1 MMATWSRGNRSLMWA
16 LTWTCVV
23 AGCQSTG
30 SGGRDADSEPI
41 VQDRSPSAA
50 ADRQGP
56 GSTEADSADVA
67 RTPLAKDLW
76 TEMRAGFELNH
87 EADHPRVRAEVAS
100 ICRFP
105 GYLENMSARLSLYMP
120 YIFEQVQSR
129 GLPAE
134 LALLPIIESAMNP
147 DAVAVRGPT
156 GLWQIIPATGDR
168 LGIPRN
174 GQFDGRRDP
183 VLATR
188 AALDYL
194 EAMHARFGDWRL
206 TIVAYNTGE
215 GAVRRALG
223 GVSGNAGR
231 RDFWSLRLPRHG
243 MLFVP
248 KILALAALI
257 DKPERCGLRL
267 PELSTAPAFASVRTG
282 GALSITALSST
293 LGIDLALLQDLNP
306 GLNQNLVP
314 HDGPHVL
321 HVPPKHVSETE
332 RWIAQLTERP
342 GRIAEGGRIE
352 IRPGDSLSVLA
363 RRHGTDIATLK
374 AMNNLADDRL
384 RAGDFLIVPGET
396 RTRANRATS
405 GPSQSLAA
413 QESASASRSSTGARP
428 ATQTHV
434 IRTGDTLW
442 SLARAYRVKL
452 AALLA
457 ANGLKPDAVLRIGQR
472 VKIPADASSRR

>member
-1 MMATWSRGNRSLMWA
+1 MMATWSRGNRSLMFA
-16 LTWTCVV
+16 LTWTCIV

-30 SGGRDADSEPI
+30 TGVRDVANDPM

-50 ADRQGP
+50 VDRKKP
-56 GSTEADSADVA
+56 GSTDADSADA
-67 RTPLAKDLW
+67 AQPPLAKDLW
-76 TEMRAGFELNH
+76 AEMRAGFELNH
-87 EADHPRVRAEVAS
+87 EADHPRVRAEVAA

-120 YIFEQVQSR
+120 YIFEQVQNR
-129 GLPAE
+129 RLPTE

-174 GQFDGRRDP
+174 GLFDGRRDP

-194 EAMHARFGDWRL
+194 QAMHARFGDWRL

-223 GVSGNAGR
+223 LVASNAGR

-257 DKPERCGLRL
+257 DKPERCDLRL

-282 GALSITALSST
+282 GALSTTALSST
-293 LGIDLALLQDLNP
+293 LGIDLALLQALNP
-306 GLNQNLVP
+306 GLNQNIVP

-321 HVPPKHVSETE
+321 HVPPEYVTATE
-332 RWIAQLTERP
+332 RWIAELTERP
-342 GRIAEGGRIE
+342 DRVAAGGRVE

-374 AMNNLADDRL
+374 ALNNLADDRL

-396 RTRANRATS
+396 HAPANHAS
-405 GPSQSLAA
+405 GGPSQSHAGRT
-413 QESASASRSSTGARP
+413 SATASSSAVGARS
-428 ATQTHV
+428 ATHTHV

-442 SLARAYRVKL
+442 SLSRAYRVRL

-457 ANGLKPDAVLRIGQR
+457 ANSLKPDAVLRIGQR
-472 VKIPADASSRR
+472 LTIPADAGSRR

>member
-1 MMATWSRGNRSLMWA
+1 MMATWSRGNRSLCWA
-16 LTWTCVV
+16 LTWFCVL

-30 SGGRDADSEPI
+30 REGQDAGDQPI
-41 VQDRSPSAA
+41 VQDRTQHTP
-50 ADRQGP
+50 ADRPDRPAAGADAA
-56 GSTEADSADVA
+56 TADEAFQ
-67 RTPLAKDLW
+67 PEDLW
-76 TEMRAGFELNH
+76 DEMRAGFALNH
-87 EADHPRVRAEVAS
+87 HVDHPRVRTEIS
-100 ICRFP
+100 GICRFP
-105 GYLENMSARLSLYMP
+105 GYLENMAPRLSLYMP
-120 YIFEQVQSR
+120 HIFEQVRSR

-183 VLATR
+183 VIATR

-194 EAMHARFGDWRL
+194 EAMHARLGDWRL

-223 GVSGNAGR
+223 GTAGQSGR

-257 DKPERCGLRL
+257 DQPERCGLRL
-267 PELSTAPAFASVRTG
+267 PALSTAPAFASVPTG
-282 GALSITALSST
+282 GALSIAALSTT
-293 LGIDLALLQDLNP
+293 LGMDLTLLQDLNP
-306 GLNQNLVP
+306 GLNQMMVP

-321 HVPPKHVSETE
+321 HVPPARATETE
-332 RWIAQLTERP
+332 RWIAGLTERP
-342 GRIAEGGRIE
+342 DRVPAGGRIQ
-352 IRPGDSLSVLA
+352 IRRGDSLSVLA

-374 AMNNLADDRL
+374 ALNNLVDDRL
-384 RAGDFLIVPGET
+384 RAGDYLVVPGGT
-396 RTRANRATS
+396 T
-405 GPSQSLAA
+405 
-413 QESASASRSSTGARP
+413 STGAKVTRAVP
-428 ATQTHV
+428 SSSSNAQRAARTATHTHV

-442 SLARAYRVKL
+442 SLARAYRVRL
-452 AALLA
+452 SALLT

-472 VKIPADASSRR
+472 VKIPSDSTSRR